1 MWNNHKALN
10 LLANLILTGAVLS
23 VAYFLV
29 VSMIKL
35 PLFDLKEIIIESVNN
50 ADQSDKLA
58 LQHTNRQQIERVVGD
73 AVIGNF
79 FTVDLNRV
87 KDAFQELPWV
97 RVAKVQRNWPLG
109 IKVILEEHTAL
120 AYWGDTALVNF
131 HGEIF
136 RAPSDKVLPVFRG
149 PTGESAALIAEQY
162 KIMNRT
168 LSPINQHVAEISLS
182 PRYAWFIRLDNGT
195 LLKLGRKK
203 IKSRL
208 ERYISVYKN
217 NIVNLNQ
224 SIPLDYVDLR
234 YPSGFAVRMDEVM
247 PATISPK
254 PISRRKS

>member
-10 LLANLILTGAVLS
+10 LLTNLILTGVVLS

-29 VSMIKL
+29 SSMIKL
-35 PLFDLKEIIIESVNN
+35 PLFDLKEIRIESVSNT
-50 ADQSDKLA
+50 DQSNKLA
-58 LQHTNRQQIERVVGD
+58 LQHINRQQIERVVGD

-79 FTVDLNRV
+79 LTVDLSRI

-97 RVAKVQRNWPLG
+97 RIAKVQRNWPLG
-109 IKVILEEHTAL
+109 IKVVLEEQNTKEKRR
-120 AYWGDTALVNF
+120 DTNLINNQ
-131 HGEIF
+131 GEILH
-136 RAPSDKVLPVFRG
+136 APSDKILPVFRG
-149 PTGESAALIAEQY
+149 PTEESAALIAEQY

-168 LSPINQHVAEISLS
+168 LSPINQHVAEVSLS
-182 PRYAWFIRLDNGT
+182 PRYAWFIRLDSGT

-217 NIVNLNQ
+217 NIVNWNQ

-247 PATISPK
+247 STRTSPK

>member
-1 MWNNHKALN
+1 MWNNYKALN

-29 VSMIKL
+29 LSMIKS
-35 PLFDLKEIIIESVNN
+35 PLFDLKEIKIESVSNV
-50 ADQSDKLA
+50 DQSDNFA

-79 FTVDLNRV
+79 FTVDLNRI
-87 KDAFQELPWV
+87 KDAFQELAWV

-120 AYWGDTALVNF
+120 AYWGDTALVNVQ
-131 HGEIF
+131 GEIF
-136 RAPSDKVLPVFRG
+136 RAPSDKALPIFRG
-149 PTGESAALIAEQY
+149 PNEESAALIAEQY
-162 KIMNRT
+162 KIMNRV
-168 LSPINQHVAEISLS
+168 LSPINQHVAEVSLS

-247 PATISPK
+247 PVNISPK